1 MLNDYE
7 ILRKKQ
13 LEFLEYWNNSF
24 VKLRRE
30 KLRHDHFSLNTKE
43 IYALRI
49 DDLISFCD
57 KEKMVFQYSNW
68 MQEIIFKDIK

>member
-7 ILRKKQ
+7 KLRKQQ

-30 KLRHDHFSLNTKE
+30 KLRHNHFSLKTKE

-57 KEKMVFQYSNW
+57 KEKMGV
-68 MQEIIFKDIK
+68 